1 MGHGAIKR
9 ETTSQ
14 NSNGSANVYAVLETQ
29 RWTKT
34 KREDAKVGLLGI
46 YGSFVSM

>member
-14 NSNGSANVYAVLETQ
+14 NSNGSANVYAVLKTQ
-29 RWTKT
+29 RWT

-46 YGSFVSM
+46 YESFVPM